1 MKKLLSFGLS
11 ILLLWIGGCTSTTVT
26 RSTPAPTT
34 TTSNT
39 SGTDNVDN
47 NDSVRAEG
55 VVEPARSVV
64 LRAEKNGLL
73 ADVLVAEGKVVEAGE
88 ILLQFD
94 TTEADL
100 AVQQAEAALMSAR
113 TQLAMTQAGPRTEDI
128 AVLEAQLGI
137 AQAVISQ
144 SVALRQGHYAGGAM
158 ADIAEAQAQ
167 LADAEAAYQEAQEA
181 HQETLQCYD
190 VSQPDGSS
198 KEICPTL
205 GTFEEMARYQEQAAY
220 AGLLAAQANLEAIRG
235 AAQAEGSELTASEQ
249 SAIAQRDVM
258 LAKLA
263 ALRAGS
269 SPEAIAAAKADVRT
283 AQAELETAQALRER
297 GELRAPF
304 AGVVT
309 SLSIKHRDA
318 VAAGDAL
325 LTLATLDAL
334 QVRTQDLTELDI
346 AHIEV
351 GQPAAV
357 TMDAQPNQPLLGRI
371 DHIEQQSTLYLGD
384 VVYPVIVAFET
395 SPPPWLRWGMTAQ
408 VEKLN
413 DADDLPAS
421 PDNVP
426 PPGGDRVIAEA
437 VIQPAHWSNISFVR
451 SGKISKILVAPGD
464 EVTAGQVLIR
474 LDDTH
479 ARLALQEADA
489 ALSATQAQLA
499 LAEAAP
505 QETAIQTAEAQ
516 LAVAAHDLDMA
527 QAQYQQLVAGG
538 TEAEEAAAQA
548 QLDAARAARREAEA
562 YLQWAEDGG
571 DAEKARAWR
580 RQLEVIEQ
588 EIAAAEAQLEALPGT
603 TAAQLRAAQA
613 GIAVA
618 EAQHDVAQAQL
629 DLARAGSTTEEIA
642 IAKAAVRQAEVAVAT
657 AEAALDRTVLR
668 APFAGTVI
676 KVPLAAGDL
685 VAPGQTAIVLATLDQ
700 WQAQTTN
707 LQELSVVDI
716 EEGQSTTVT
725 IDALP
730 DATLVGAVTQ
740 IGLESVEYLGDTTYP
755 VTITLE
761 DSDYDLYWGMTAV
774 VEISAP

>member
-1 MKKLLSFGLS
+1 MRKLLSFGLS
-11 ILLLWIGGCTSTTVT
+11 ILLLWITGCS
-26 RSTPAPTT
+26 STPVTKPTPATTATTPNAPEI
-34 TTSNT
+34 NH
-39 SGTDNVDN
+39 

-55 VVEPARSVV
+55 IVEPARSVV
-64 LRAEKNGLL
+64 LRAEKNSLL
-73 ADVLVAEGKVVEAGE
+73 ADVLVAEGEVVEAGE
-88 ILLQFD
+88 LLLQFD
-94 TTEADL
+94 TTDADL
-100 AVQQAEAALMSAR
+100 AIQQAEAALMSAQA
-113 TQLAMTQAGPRTEDI
+113 QLAMTKAGPRPEDT
-128 AVLEAQLGI
+128 AVLEAQLGV

-144 SVALRQGHYAGGAM
+144 SVALRQGHYAGGGT

-167 LADAEAAYQEAQEA
+167 LTEAEAAYQEAREA
-181 HQETLQCYD
+181 HQETMRCYD
-190 VSQPDGSS
+190 VLQPDGSNQ
-198 KEICPTL
+198 EICPTL
-205 GTFEEMARYQEQAAY
+205 GTYEEMARYQEQAAY
-220 AGLLAAQANLEAIRG
+220 AGLLAAQANLDAIRG
-235 AAQAEGSELTASEQ
+235 VAHAEGSELYASEQ

-263 ALRAGS
+263 ALQAGS
-269 SPEAIAAAKADVRT
+269 SPEAIAAAEADVRT
-283 AQAELETAQALRER
+283 AQAELETAQAMREQD
-297 GELRAPF
+297 ELRAPF

-309 SLSIKHRDA
+309 DLSIEHRDA
-318 VAAGDAL
+318 VAAGDEL

-357 TMDAQPNQPLLGRI
+357 TMEARPHQPLLGRI

-384 VVYPVIVAFET
+384 VVYPVIITFEA

-408 VEKLN
+408 MEKLN
-413 DADDLPAS
+413 DADDLSAS
-421 PDNVP
+421 PERVP
-426 PPGGDRVIAEA
+426 PPEGDRIIAEA
-437 VIQPAHWSNISFVR
+437 VIKPAHWSNISFVR
-451 SGKISKILVAPGD
+451 SGKVSEILVAPGD
-464 EVTAGQVLIR
+464 EVTAGQVILR

-479 ARLALQEADA
+479 ARLALQEAKA

-516 LAVAAHDLDMA
+516 LAVAAHDLDIA

-538 TEAEEAAAQA
+538 TKAEEAAAQA

-571 DAEKARAWR
+571 DAAKAEAWR
-580 RQLEVIEQ
+580 RQIEIIDQ

-603 TAAQLRAAQA
+603 TAAQLRAARA

-618 EAQHDVAQAQL
+618 DAQHEVAQTQL
-629 DLARAGSTTEEIA
+629 DLARAGRTTEEIA
-642 IAKAAVRQAEVAVAT
+642 IAKAAVRQAEVSVTT
-657 AEAALDRTVLR
+657 AEAAQERTVLR

-685 VAPGQTAIVLATLDQ
+685 VAPGQTAIILATLDQ

-716 EEGQSTTVT
+716 QEGQSTTIT

-730 DATLVGAVTQ
+730 DANLVGTVTQ

-761 DSDYDLYWGMTAV
+761 DSEHDLYWGMTAV